1 MARGYASANSEY
13 FNRNLPS
20 INKLKAKIEAKLSG
34 YEEELTK
41 ASQARDKVFKQY
53 TTVVERY
60 YGSDGMWPEREFN
73 EGVTEDQK
81 KMVYDAQKEFEFAQS
96 NLKAE
101 EKKVEAAKKEYE
113 DKADARKR
121 AKEFL
126 PEMPNVKKDRDGF
139 LSVDALEADKEGK
152 KALKKLPEEAFKD
165 VKKTLIK
172 DAASEAFLNGEDNDY
187 FKGSVERTRM
197 MDTPNGRVEV
207 KVVADVEYRNDPR
220 GDSNTDINTVKFFV
234 RKL

>member
-1 MARGYASANSEY
+1 MARGYSSANSEY

-20 INKLKAKIEAKLSG
+20 INKLKAKIEANLPG

-41 ASQARDKVFKQY
+41 ATQARDALWKQY
-53 TTVVERY
+53 TTVVEKY
-60 YGSDGMWPEREFN
+60 YYSDGMWPEREFN
-73 EGVTEDQK
+73 AGVTEDQK
-81 KMVYDAQKEFEFAQS
+81 KMVYDAQKEVEFAQS
-96 NLKAE
+96 NLNAE
-101 EKKVEAAKKEYE
+101 EKNVAAAKKQYE

-126 PEMPNVKKDRDGF
+126 PELPNVKRDKEGY
-139 LSVDALEADKEGK
+139 LSLDSLESDKEGK
-152 KALKKLPEEAFKD
+152 KSLKKLPQEALAGI
-165 VKKTLIK
+165 KKQLIK

-187 FKGSVERTRM
+187 FKGKVERTQTM
-197 MDTPNGRVEV
+197 ETPSGLVDV
-207 KVVADVEYRNDPR
+207 KIVADVEYRNDPR